1 MKAITVQPHT
11 PGSSSLDDIPEP
23 DPRDGSVLVEAIAV
37 GVCGTDVEIVEGKYG
52 WAPPGKARLVLGHE
66 SLGRVIDPGP
76 TGAFREGD
84 LVVGIVRRPDPVPC
98 PNCAVGEWDMCRNGQ
113 YTERGIKEIDGFMS
127 ERWRIEPEY
136 AMKVDPSLGLL
147 GVLLEP
153 TTVVTKAWEQVL
165 TIGQRAF
172 WEPHTVLVTGAGP
185 IGLLAALVGKQH
197 GLEVHVLDRVESGA
211 KPDLVRALGATYHTG
226 RAADVGFQPDVIVEC
241 TGVGQVIADSV
252 NIVGAGGIVCL
263 TGVGTRRPDG
273 RLLHRRRRR
282 DDGAAEQRHRRERQ
296 RQQATLVQ
304 GGTGPGSRGCH
315 VAGAPRVAA
324 REAGGVHERVAPPA
338 GRHQGRH
345 PVRRSLTGAISA
357 EPPQPAARETGDRQE
372 PASLHDRRA
381 PRRRSGTASA
391 GAAASPMTSRCA
403 RPSGSTGAAGC
414 GRTPSRA
421 R

>member
-1 MKAITVQPHT
+1 LRAITVQPHT
-11 PGSSSLDDIPEP
+11 PDSASLDEVPEP

-76 TGAFREGD
+76 SSGFREGE

-98 PNCAVGEWDMCRNGQ
+98 PNCAIGEWDMCRNGQ

-136 AMKVDPSLGLL
+136 AMKVDSSLGLL

-185 IGLLAALVGKQH
+185 IGLLAAMVGQQH
-197 GLEVHVLDRVESGA
+197 GLEVHVLDRVESGT

-226 RAADVGFQPDVIVEC
+226 RATDVGFQPDVIVEC

-252 NIVGAGGIVCL
+252 HVVGAGGIVCL
-263 TGVGTRRPDG
+263 TGVGTGGRTVGHSTADLAAAMVLQNNVIVGSVNANKRHWYKAGQALARADAAWLA
-273 RLLHRRRRR
+273 RLLS
-282 DDGAAEQRHRRERQ
+282 RRERPEAFMNALH
-296 RQQATLVQ
+296 RQPDDIKVVIQFAD
-304 GGTGPGSRGCH
+304 
-315 VAGAPRVAA
+315 A
-324 REAGGVHERVAPPA
+324 
-338 GRHQGRH
+338 
-345 PVRRSLTGAISA
+345 
-357 EPPQPAARETGDRQE
+357 
-372 PASLHDRRA
+372 
-381 PRRRSGTASA
+381 
-391 GAAASPMTSRCA
+391 
-403 RPSGSTGAAGC
+403 
-414 GRTPSRA
+414 
-421 R
+421 